1 MFSLFRKRKPDALFL
16 TGAAA
21 RISQEIALIDGLKD
35 SRRIKMKP
43 QRLHLA
49 GFSSGSL
56 NILAINAC
64 FKPGTPLSWDRDYK
78 ENLIFPIRTEDIY
91 RAQGPLPY
99 STDPLKHQL
108 LDFLDAADFRFL
120 GDYPLNSRILIFSAR
135 KMKTLWPS
143 STHPEEKHIPL
154 LDLHMSS
161 TAIPVVF
168 PWQKIHMPP
177 GSSYLPG
184 GHFEDGGAGGIF
196 KRFEEELPRMVAESG
211 GYRHLY
217 IISPMRFTEKQERDW
232 LKEHLPIDI
241 PLGGLTRMKSF
252 LGDISQKV
260 FVTFLQKLQEFNR
273 RFPVA
278 DEIFV
283 CIPRMEENFPLILFN
298 YQREQYQAAR
308 ARLREHPE
316 ELAVPLK
323 DYLAGCDLED

>member
-1 MFSLFRKRKPDALFL
+1 MFSIFGKRKPDALFL

-21 RISQEIALIDGLKD
+21 RISQEIALLDGLMEH
-35 SRRIKMKP
+35 RRIRMKP
-43 QRLHLA
+43 EYLYLA

-56 NILAINAC
+56 NILALNAC
-64 FKPGTPLSWDRDYK
+64 FGKKSRLSWDRDYK
-78 ENLIFPIRTEDIY
+78 EKLIFPIRTEQIY
-91 RAQGPLPY
+91 RAHGPLPY
-99 STDPLKHQL
+99 NTDPLKHQL
-108 LDFLDAADFRFL
+108 RDFLDAADFMFL
-120 GDYPLNSRILIFSAR
+120 GDYPFNSRVLIFSDR
-135 KMKTLWPS
+135 TFKTLWPCS
-143 STHPEEKHIPL
+143 RNEREQFIPL

-168 PWQKIHMPP
+168 PWQKIHVPP
-177 GSSYLPG
+177 GRCHIPG
-184 GHFEDGGAGGIF
+184 GHFQDGGAGGIF
-196 KRFEEELPRMVAESG
+196 KRFEEELPRMIAESG
-211 GYRHLY
+211 GFRHLF

-241 PLGGLTRMKSF
+241 PIGALTRMKSF

-260 FVTFLQKLQEFNR
+260 FEVFLQKLQEFNQS
-273 RFPVA
+273 FPLA

-308 ARLREHPE
+308 ARLRKYPG

-323 DYLAGCDLED
+323 DYLADKEL